1 MGKSKPK
8 IPSIYG
14 IKNYLKKEE
23 LLPIYFFC
31 GEDLFTMDNAVKAVR
46 KAVEPFIASDFDQEI
61 ISADKTLEIMQVMD
75 LASAFPFGSEKKM
88 VILKNFENINNKKG
102 FADYVNNP
110 AEFTVLIVTQS
121 GKADTTKEPYSSLY
135 RQGYIF
141 EANHLKG
148 AELVDW
154 IVKQAKTHKLVLN
167 SDLARALME
176 IVGEDKSLLEM
187 QLNKLL
193 DFVDKGSEIT
203 IDIIKRIASTT
214 KQYSIFDLQD
224 ALGKGDK
231 ARSLNIAYNL
241 LDGGQD
247 IIFILTMLTRFISTI
262 AQSLELVKGGVNDNL
277 ASKQIGVSYYYY
289 INCRKARM
297 FMSDDRLLAA
307 TRALLK
313 ADQSV
318 KTSASDPKSIVTILI
333 SELMM

>member
-8 IPSIYG
+8 IPSIYS
-14 IKNYLKKEE
+14 IKKFLMKDN

-31 GEDLFTMDNAVKAVR
+31 GEDVFTIDNAVKAVR
-46 KAVEPFIASDFDQEI
+46 KSVEPLITSDFDKET
-61 ISADKTLEIMQVMD
+61 ISVDKSNEIMQIMD
-75 LASAFPFGSEKKM
+75 LASAFPFGSEKKLI
-88 VILKNFENINNKKG
+88 VVKNFENISNKKG

-110 AEFTVLIVTQS
+110 AEFTVLVVTQS
-121 GKADTTKEPYSSLY
+121 GKTDTTKEPYASLY
-135 RQGYIF
+135 KHGYIF

-148 AELVDW
+148 SELAEW
-154 IVKQAKTHKLVLN
+154 IVKQAKSHKLNLN
-167 SDLARALME
+167 PELARALME

-187 QLNKLL
+187 QLNKLV
-193 DFVDKGSEIT
+193 DFVEKDAEIT
-203 IDIIKRIASTT
+203 IDTLKKIASTT
-214 KQYSIFDLQD
+214 KQHSIFDLQD

-262 AQSLELVKGGVNDNL
+262 AQSIELVKSGVNDNT
-277 ASKQIGVSYYYY
+277 ASRQIGVSYYYY

-313 ADQSV
+313 ADYSV
-318 KTSASDPKSIVTILI
+318 KTSATDPKSIVTILI
-333 SELMM
+333 SELLM